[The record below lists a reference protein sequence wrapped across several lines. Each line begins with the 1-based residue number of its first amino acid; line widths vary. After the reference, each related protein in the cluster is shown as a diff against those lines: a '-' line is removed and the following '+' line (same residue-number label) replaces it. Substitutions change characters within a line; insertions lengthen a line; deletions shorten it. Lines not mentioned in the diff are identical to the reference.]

1 MGLWGCSFITVT
13 LLYSHCL
20 QYLLYSVSSL
30 LISMSLKT
38 GALKPPRQSPA
49 TSCGVHICLWLSKE
63 AYVGQHKAV
72 PLLLL
77 FDPSKLHVLKAC
89 NRPELHFA
97 FVSHSS
103 VPERTWPW
111 KWMFRLCKHG
121 KKTNPSI
128 SVLFYI
134 KWLLLFLFL
143 WLCWIKLAFG
153 CVLLKPLVNIVA
165 TAIKYMTINKM

>member
-1 MGLWGCSFITVT
+1 M
-13 LLYSHCL
+13 
-20 QYLLYSVSSL
+20 SSL

-49 TSCGVHICLWLSKE
+49 TGCGVHICLWLSKE

-97 FVSHSS
+97 FISHSS

-121 KKTNPSI
+121 KKKQTLPYQSYFTSND
-128 SVLFYI
+128 FFF
-134 KWLLLFLFL
+134 FLFL

>member
-20 QYLLYSVSSL
+20 HYLLYSVSSL
-30 LISMSLKT
+30 LISTSLKT

-49 TSCGVHICLWLSKE
+49 TGCGVHICLWLSKE
-63 AYVGQHKAV
+63 VYVGQHKAV
-72 PLLLL
+72 PLLLS

-121 KKTNPSI
+121 KKNKPFHISLILRQMTSFSFFI
-128 SVLFYI
+128 SVT
-134 KWLLLFLFL
+134 LL
-143 WLCWIKLAFG
+143 
-153 CVLLKPLVNIVA
+153 
-165 TAIKYMTINKM
+165 NKTCLRMCST

>member
-1 MGLWGCSFITVT
+1 MGGLLLNKMVVKNSSDHQQNTVLTFYIALRHLFAGCSFITVT

-49 TSCGVHICLWLSKE
+49 TGCGVHICLWLSKE
-63 AYVGQHKAV
+63 VYVGQHKAV

-103 VPERTWPW
+103 VPERT
-111 KWMFRLCKHG
+111 
-121 KKTNPSI
+121 
-128 SVLFYI
+128 
-134 KWLLLFLFL
+134 
-143 WLCWIKLAFG
+143 
-153 CVLLKPLVNIVA
+153 
-165 TAIKYMTINKM
+165 